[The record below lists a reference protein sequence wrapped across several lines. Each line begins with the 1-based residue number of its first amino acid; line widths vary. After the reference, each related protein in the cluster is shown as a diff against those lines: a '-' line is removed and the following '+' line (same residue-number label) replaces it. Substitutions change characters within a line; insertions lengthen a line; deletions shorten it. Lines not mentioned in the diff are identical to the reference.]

1 MGNLRE
7 HMTLVTLAYL
17 VLGLVLL
24 VLSADWLVK
33 GASRLASSFGVS
45 ALVIGLTVVAYGTSA
60 PELAV
65 SVMAAFSG
73 QADLAIG
80 NVVGS
85 NICNVL
91 FILGVAALI
100 TPLIVHQQ
108 LVRLDVPVMIV
119 ASLVVYAM
127 SYDGMISRVDG
138 ILLFGSAVAY
148 TVFLIRQSRKETRA
162 AAALPD
168 ELEKDLSELKSA
180 HWGFNLGWV
189 VLGCTGLVI
198 GSKFLV
204 TGAVA
209 IAHHFG
215 VSELMIGL
223 TVVALGTSLPEV
235 ATSVMAGIRGERDI
249 AVGNVVGSN
258 IFNILSVLGL
268 SSIVAPDGL
277 RVAASALVFDMPV
290 MIAVALACFPI
301 FFVGYRISRP
311 NGAILLS
318 FYVAYIIYLIF
329 SSTHSQSLAAYQKAL
344 IFGVA
349 PLTLLALAFSILRGF
364 RQPNRSVAD

>member
-1 MGNLRE
+1 
-7 HMTLVTLAYL
+7 MTLVTLAYL
-17 VLGLVLL
+17 VFGLLFL
-24 VLSADWLVK
+24 VLSADWLVR
-33 GASRLASSFGVS
+33 GASRLAASFGIS

-65 SVMAAFSG
+65 SVMSAYSG

-91 FILGVAALI
+91 FILGISALI
-100 TPLIVHQQ
+100 TPLIVNQK
-108 LVRLDVPVMIV
+108 LVRLDVPIMIGS
-119 ASLVVYAM
+119 SLVLFAM
-127 SYDGMISRVDG
+127 AYDGEISRLDG
-138 ILLFGSAVAY
+138 ILLFSSCVAY
-148 TVFLIRQSRKETRA
+148 TIFLVVQSRRETRTA
-162 AAALPD
+162 ALLPD
-168 ELEKDLSELKSA
+168 ELKEDLTEENIS
-180 HWGFNLGWV
+180 HWGVNVGWV
-189 VLGCTGLVI
+189 VLGCTGLVL
-198 GSKFLV
+198 GSKLLV
-204 TGAVA
+204 TGAVS

-223 TVVALGTSLPEV
+223 TVVAVGTSLPEV

-249 AVGNVVGSN
+249 AVGNIVGSN

-268 SSIVAPDGL
+268 SSIVAPDGVK
-277 RVAASALVFDMPV
+277 VAASALAFDIPV

-301 FFVGYRISRP
+301 FFAGYRISRP

-318 FYVAYIIYLIF
+318 FYVAYIVYLVF

-344 IFGVA
+344 IYGVA
-349 PLTLLALAFSILRGF
+349 PLTVLALAFSVFRGF
-364 RQPNRSVAD
+364 RRPA